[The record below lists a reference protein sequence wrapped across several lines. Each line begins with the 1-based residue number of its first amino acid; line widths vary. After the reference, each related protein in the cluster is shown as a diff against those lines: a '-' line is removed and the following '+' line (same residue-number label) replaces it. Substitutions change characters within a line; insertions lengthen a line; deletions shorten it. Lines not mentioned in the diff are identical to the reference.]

1 MGRTGLGSGS
11 QTFGRGQIDK
21 LMNQNIYAL
30 DALGGT
36 LGGLVGSLL
45 GNPILGVVGGASVAH
60 KTKQITMALDEQMAK
75 AFLNSDEAARLIDKK
90 LSSGNYLKNAKST
103 ATKNIVPASQNEDK
117 K

>member
-1 MGRTGLGSGS
+1 M
-11 QTFGRGQIDK
+11 
-21 LMNQNIYAL
+21 
-30 DALGGT
+30 
-36 LGGLVGSLL
+36 GGLVGSLL
-45 GNPILGVVGGASVAH
+45 GNPILGVLGGASVAH

-117 K
+117 R